1 MSQKFQKFKPHTG
14 LCILLGAIAFA
25 PAPASA
31 AELFGVQLLGQKPA
45 DQTGNLRYNA
55 EIIVENDTDGVKAL
69 LSATSLLVTDAKN
82 GAADGFALLARA
94 HSDEEQLR
102 AALYTEARYA
112 GKIEIFIEDRPL
124 KDIDART
131 ITGSD
136 DQPVAVK
143 IRVSPGPEFRFGNVS
158 IGQTR
163 PTQTSPLLSPD
174 IYKLNRG
181 EPARSVLI
189 VEAVDRLVEN
199 WRGSGY
205 PFAQVAAKEISADH
219 ERGEVDVQIT
229 IDPGTPAVYGWINV
243 VGAKGLN
250 NETIAKQSALSS
262 GERFDPND
270 LKRSRERLRKLES
283 IESVRIIEG
292 EAVDGGG
299 GIPIT
304 LEVRERKSRYIGGT
318 ASVSTLDGA
327 EVNAYWGHRNV
338 FGGGERLKVDAGVSR
353 LGAEAFEDLEFDAG
367 AVFNK
372 PGIYDIDTEY
382 FAEFRLSRDNPEPY
396 DAFSARLK
404 SGVSH
409 RFNDTTTGSVAI
421 EFAQTRIEDAFGER
435 DHSLFSTPADIN
447 YDGRDKRLD
456 PASGLHALGRFTP
469 VIDVASGE
477 GFLAIDGHI
486 AGYQALDSEDRIVLA
501 GRIGGGSVAGASLT
515 DVPTSYRFFA
525 GGGGSVRGYEYRS
538 LGPLMDGQLAGGLSF
553 ASASAELRL
562 RVSQQFGIVPFIDV
576 ASVSE
581 NELPD
586 FSDATYVG
594 AGLGLRYYTSLGPL
608 RLDVAVPL
616 TERED
621 RNDFALYVGL
631 GQAF

>member
-1 MSQKFQKFKPHTG
+1 MG
-14 LCILLGAIAFA
+14 LCILLGAFAFA
-25 PAPASA
+25 PASAGA
-31 AELFGVQLLGQKPA
+31 AELFGVQLFGQKQA
-45 DQTGNLRYNA
+45 EQTGSLRYNA
-55 EIIVENDTDGVKAL
+55 EIVLEDGPDDVKAL
-69 LSATSLLVTDAKN
+69 LSSTSLLITEAKN

-94 HSDEEQLR
+94 HSDEEQLK
-102 AALYTEARYA
+102 AALYTEARY
-112 GKIEIFIEDRPL
+112 GGRIEIFINDRPL
-124 KDIDART
+124 KDVEAGAMT
-131 ITGSD
+131 AGD
-136 DQPVAVK
+136 DQPVAVS
-143 IRVSPGPEFRFGNVS
+143 IRVAPGPEFLFGNVS
-158 IGQTR
+158 IDQTR
-163 PTQTSPLLSPD
+163 PTQTSPLLSPE
-174 IYKLNRG
+174 IYKLDRG
-181 EPARSVLI
+181 APARSMLI

-205 PFAQVAAKEISADH
+205 PFAQVAAKEIAADH
-219 ERGEVDVQIT
+219 ERGEVDVLIT
-229 IDPGTPAVYGWINV
+229 IDPGAPAVYGWINV
-243 VGAKGLN
+243 VGAKGLD
-250 NETIAKQSALSS
+250 NETIAKQSAINP
-262 GERFDPND
+262 GARFDPSD

-292 EAVDGGG
+292 EAVDDGG

-338 FGGGERLKVDAGVSR
+338 FGGGERLKVDASVSR

-396 DAFSARLK
+396 DAFSARIK
-404 SGVSH
+404 TGVSH
-409 RFNDTTTGSVAI
+409 RFSDTTTGSVAI
-421 EFAQTRIEDAFGER
+421 EFEQTRIEDAFGER
-435 DHSLFSTPADIN
+435 DHSLLSTPADIS

-456 PASGLHALGRFTP
+456 PASGLHAIGRLAP
-469 VIDVASGE
+469 VIDVASGDA
-477 GFLAIDGHI
+477 FLAIDGHV
-486 AGYQALDSEDRIVLA
+486 AGYHALDSEDGIVLA
-501 GRIGGGSVAGASLT
+501 GRIGGGSVAGASLS
-515 DVPTSYRFFA
+515 DVPTSYRYFA
-525 GGGGSVRGYEYRS
+525 GGGGSVRGYEFRS
-538 LGPLMDGQLAGGLSF
+538 LGPLIDGQLAGGLSF

-562 RVSQQFGIVPFIDV
+562 RVSQQFGLVPFIDV

-581 NELPD
+581 NALPD

-616 TERED
+616 TERDD